1 MARGNTNDP
10 SSSDDDSDS
19 DSDSDGD
26 SNDYKP
32 FVDKLVYIFKFFLGC
47 MH

>member
-32 FVDKLVYIFKFFLGC
+32 FVDKLVYVFKFF
-47 MH
+47 